1 MDNLGSGLSLDEE
14 LDFDPS
20 PSGDL
25 ATNDGLQELSKDLT
39 VVTIVELDEY
49 LGEPP
54 SSTIEE
60 EVLAK
65 AVRVIEPD
73 DRVDYVDKRRS
84 TASYSS
90 DRQTIE
96 LDLAVFVNDEIFNL
110 VVNVE

>member
-1 MDNLGSGLSLDEE
+1 MDNLGNGISLDEE

-25 ATNDGLQELSKDLT
+25 ATDSGKAELGKDLT
-39 VVTIVELDEY
+39 VVTIVELDEF
-49 LGEPP
+49 LGSPP

-73 DRVDYVDKRRS
+73 DRVDYVDKRKS
-84 TASYSS
+84 EVSFSN
-90 DRQTIE
+90 DRQSIE
-96 LDLAVFVNDEIFNL
+96 LDLAIYVNNAEYNL
-110 VVNVE
+110 VIEV

>member
-14 LDFDPS
+14 LDFYPS

-25 ATNDGLQELSKDLT
+25 ATDSGMEELSKDLT

-49 LGEPP
+49 LGAPP

-65 AVRVIEPD
+65 AARVIEPD

-84 TASYSS
+84 TVSYSP
-90 DRQTIE
+90 DRQSIE
-96 LDLAVFVNDEIFNL
+96 LDLAVYVNNAEYNL
-110 VVNVE
+110 VIDV